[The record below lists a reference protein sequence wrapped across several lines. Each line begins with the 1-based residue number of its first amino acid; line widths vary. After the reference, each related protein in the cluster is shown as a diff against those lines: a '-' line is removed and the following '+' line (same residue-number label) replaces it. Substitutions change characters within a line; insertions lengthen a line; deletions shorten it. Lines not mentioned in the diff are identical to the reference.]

1 MSLFLDKKYV
11 SLISIKLERFQQKND
26 YLWTFRCPHCG
37 DSKKNK
43 LKTRGYFYRKKSNL
57 SFICHNCHSS
67 MSLGNFIKA
76 IDPRLFQE
84 YQMERYKEESHSNV
98 SKPDFSWATAKPV
111 FDKKIIDLPAISEL
125 DENHIAR
132 KYVLDRKIPESYY
145 NKLYYAKDFE
155 AFVSESF
162 PNYDKMKLVKNDERL
177 VIPFFDQHGGLLG
190 VQGRTL
196 TSSKMRYVTIKTDD
210 NAEKIYGLERVD
222 FSKPIYVVEGPLD
235 SLFLPNAIATMD
247 SSLSSIIS
255 LLGNYDY
262 IFVHDNEPR
271 NAEITKQ
278 IAKSIATGKKVVIWP
293 KTLTEK
299 DINDMVMAS
308 IDVKA
313 VIDAH
318 TYTDLHAKLQFET
331 WRKL

>member
-1 MSLFLDKKYV
+1 
-11 SLISIKLERFQQKND
+11 
-26 YLWTFRCPHCG
+26 
-37 DSKKNK
+37 
-43 LKTRGYFYRKKSNL
+43 
-57 SFICHNCHSS
+57 

-111 FDKKIIDLPAISEL
+111 FTKKIINLPAISEL

-132 KYVLDRKIPESYY
+132 KYVLDRKIPECYY

-210 NAEKIYGLERVD
+210 KAEKIYGLERVD
-222 FSKPIYVVEGPLD
+222 FSKPVLVVEGPIDSMFLD
-235 SLFLPNAIATMD
+235 NAIATMD
-247 SSLSSIIS
+247 AALYKVIDTV
-255 LLGNYDY
+255 GPNNDY
-262 IFVHDNEPR
+262 IFIYDCEPR
-271 NAEITKQ
+271 NKDVL
-278 IAKSIATGKKVVIWP
+278 KCMKKTIEMNRKICIWP
-293 KTLTEK
+293 KNLTYK
-299 DINDMVMAS
+299 DINDMILNGV
-308 IDVKA
+308 DVKS
-313 VIDAH
+313 VIANNVFSGPR
-318 TYTDLHAKLQFET
+318 AKLEFEM
-331 WRKL
+331 WRKMNV